1 MEAPAIAHIALL
13 FIPLILGVGVGVT
26 LLLMRVVRLARFP
39 GFGVRFDSWFGFV
52 PRWLQLLGWLF
63 ALGFALV
70 PALVGVSLLL
80 PERATELEPPRQQR
94 PPPDGAAPQATATPQ
109 APAASGAPP
118 PIKRDRA
125 AVTAVPSRPD
135 ASEAPTAPEAYRD
148 LVPLDIDEHGYRH
161 TRQIT
166 PEQVREGNWPEA
178 IDSVDVLFVHA
189 HPDDESLDFALL
201 MAALAR
207 SGLRIATLLLTD
219 GESGLDRYPRRSEHP
234 GYESRL
240 LSGEALREV
249 RIQETQRALS
259 VLGSDYYIRLAL
271 PNHRYNSLADVLPLP
286 ELLNSWGGEA
296 ALVQTLLDILS
307 RLRPRLV
314 VAPDLPSQA
323 REHFEHEATGYLVR
337 QAVQRATHK
346 GIAPQGYLVSVD
358 PFQKQFYPSAV
369 AVPRSP
375 RWQDLR
381 RVQRAALSQHHTQ
394 ADASV
399 IGIRRLADL
408 PSEYYLPL
416 FWHLPE
422 SLGSLIG
429 AREAILARE

>member
-1 MEAPAIAHIALL
+1 PDSAAAAAI
-13 FIPLILGVGVGVT
+13 PD
-26 LLLMRVVRLARFP
+26 RPDRP
-39 GFGVRFDSWFGFV
+39 G
-52 PRWLQLLGWLF
+52 
-63 ALGFALV
+63 
-70 PALVGVSLLL
+70 
-80 PERATELEPPRQQR
+80 R
-94 PPPDGAAPQATATPQ
+94 PGPPD
-109 APAASGAPP
+109 PP
-118 PIKRDRA
+118 
-125 AVTAVPSRPD
+125 T
-135 ASEAPTAPEAYRD
+135 APTALEAYRD
-148 LVPLDIDEHGYRH
+148 LIPLDIDEHSYRH
-161 TRQIT
+161 TRKISPQ
-166 PEQVREGNWPEA
+166 QVREGIWPQA

-219 GESGLDRYPRRSEHP
+219 GESGLDRYPRRSDYP

-249 RIQETQRALS
+249 RIQEAQRALS

-271 PNHRYNSLADVLPLP
+271 PNHRYNSLTDVLPLP
-286 ELLNSWGGEA
+286 QLLNAWGGET
-296 ALVQTLLDILS
+296 ALVQTLLDILA

-323 REHFEHEATGYLVR
+323 RDHFEHEATGYLVR
-337 QAVQRATHK
+337 QAVEQAVRK
-346 GIAPQGYLVSVD
+346 GIGPQGYLVSVD

-375 RWQDLR
+375 RGQDLR
-381 RVQRAALSQHHTQ
+381 QVQRAALSQHHTQ

-408 PSEYYLPL
+408 PSEYYQPQ
-416 FWHLPE
+416 FWNLPE
-422 SLGSLIG
+422 SLGNLIG

>member
-13 FIPLILGVGVGVT
+13 FIPLILGAGVGIT
-26 LLLMRVVRLARFP
+26 LLIMRVVRLARFP

-52 PRWLQLLGWLF
+52 PRWLQVVCWLI
-63 ALGFALV
+63 ALSFALV

-80 PERATELEPPRQQR
+80 PEA
-94 PPPDGAAPQATATPQ
+94 ATPSVTQ
-109 APAASGAPP
+109 ERDAAPP
-118 PIKRDRA
+118 PAADGVAPLIKPDSA
-125 AVTAVPSRPD
+125 AAAAIPGRTDRPD
-135 ASEAPTAPEAYRD
+135 ARAAPTAVETSRD

-161 TRQIT
+161 TRIINPQ
-166 PEQVREGNWPEA
+166 QVREGTWPEA

-219 GESGLDRYPRRSEHP
+219 GESGLDRYPRRSDYP

-249 RIQETQRALS
+249 RIQEAQRALS

-271 PNHRYNSLADVLPLP
+271 PNHRYNSLTDVLPLP
-286 ELLNSWGGEA
+286 QLLEAWGGEA
-296 ALVQTLLDILS
+296 ALVQTLLDILA

-314 VAPDLPSQA
+314 VAPDRASQA

-337 QAVQRATHK
+337 QAVQRAVHK
-346 GIAPQGYLVSVD
+346 GIGPQGYVVSVD

-369 AVPRSP
+369 AIPRSP
-375 RWQDLR
+375 RGQDLR
-381 RVQRAALSQHHTQ
+381 QVQRAALSQHHTQ

-422 SLGSLIG
+422 ALGNLIG